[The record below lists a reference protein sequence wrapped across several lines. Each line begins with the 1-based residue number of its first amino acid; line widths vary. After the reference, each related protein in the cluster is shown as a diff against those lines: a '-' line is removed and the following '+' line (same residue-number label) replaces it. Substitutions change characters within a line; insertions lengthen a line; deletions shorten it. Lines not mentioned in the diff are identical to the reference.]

1 MGATGN
7 AGLNAKVQRNLWLD
21 IVTKQYKSL
30 QKLRASLQ
38 LSVSEMLT
46 RVNYHRAYTL
56 AMADP
61 RYGGMILERWQ
72 WASSTK
78 KQ

>member
-21 IVTKQYKSL
+21 IVTKQHKSL

-46 RVNYHRAYTL
+46 RVNYHILWLWRTL
-56 AMADP
+56 AMA
-61 RYGGMILERWQ
+61 G
-72 WASSTK
+72 
-78 KQ
+78 

>member
-1 MGATGN
+1 MLCTQSGDSMGASGN

-21 IVTKQYKSL
+21 IVTKQHKSL

-46 RVNYHRAYTL
+46 LVNYPILWLWRTL
-56 AMADP
+56 AMA
-61 RYGGMILERWQ
+61 G
-72 WASSTK
+72 
-78 KQ
+78 